1 MSKEYKQ
8 MSKKD
13 KLPLKYAC
21 VQPEVKKYM
30 ATFEKDIPKV
40 LWSHIEDLYVLMT
53 IK

>member
-1 MSKEYKQ
+1 

-30 ATFEKDIPKV
+30 ATFEKEVPKV
-40 LWSHIEDLYVLMT
+40 LWSHIEDLYILT
-53 IK
+53 KSHSKA